1 MPVRQLTFAAAL
13 ILTVSV
19 AVLGAGRAQAS
30 TCAEAARS
38 AEQHNGLPAGLLA
51 AIGAV
56 ESGGWGW
63 SVNGNDGMAGRRFAT
78 AEEARHYTEELLGS
92 GLRTIDLGCFQVD
105 LRYHPDA
112 FQRWQDAFDEDVNAG
127 AAAGILNR
135 LYAQTGDWHRAVAL
149 YHSADPAR
157 GQSYLEAVMS
167 AWGGRPAV
175 LSEVAEVTEMAE
187 DRTHEI
193 ELRPVFVPVA
203 VWGPTTMLVSGGT
216 RRFRNRGLPRI
227 ITP

>member
-1 MPVRQLTFAAAL
+1 MRHRKLTLASAL
-13 ILTVSV
+13 FLMAFGTVSDIRE
-19 AVLGAGRAQAS
+19 ARAS

-38 AEQHNGLPAGLLA
+38 AEQGHGLPSGLLA

-63 SVNGNDGMAGRRFAT
+63 SVNGNDGMSGRRFAT
-78 AEEARHYTEELLGS
+78 EEDAMRYTEGLLGA

-112 FQRWQDAFDEDVNAG
+112 FQRWQDAFDGDANAD

-135 LYAQTGDWHRAVAL
+135 LHTQTGDWSRAVAL
-149 YHSADPAR
+149 YHSADPQRA
-157 GQSYLEAVMS
+157 QSYLQAVMN
-167 AWGGRPAV
+167 AWSGGTRPPHD
-175 LSEVAEVTEMAE
+175 VA
-187 DRTHEI
+187 DSGSHEI
-193 ELRPVFVPVA
+193 ELNEIVVRRVFIPVA
-203 VWGPTTMLVSGGT
+203 VWGPTTILVAGNT
-216 RRFRNRGLPRI
+216 RRHRDSGLPRI